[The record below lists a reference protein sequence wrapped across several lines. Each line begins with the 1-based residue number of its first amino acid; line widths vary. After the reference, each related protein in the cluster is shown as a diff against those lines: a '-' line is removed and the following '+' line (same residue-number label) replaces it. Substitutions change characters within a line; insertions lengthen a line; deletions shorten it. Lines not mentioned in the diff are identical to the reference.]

1 LPRHNHKIAKPPPAS
16 GPAPPTAASVA
27 GDDRFQRI
35 FRAST
40 DAIAIT
46 SLATG
51 RYLDVN
57 DEFVRLW
64 GYPRERVIGNTA
76 QQLGFRHGA
85 EIHGEL
91 AQRMERGGEV
101 RNFEVV
107 VGVRG
112 GETRTVLIS
121 ATLMDFDG
129 ERCMLRITRDV
140 TRFIRTQEELSHIDR
155 RLREVLANAPIMVTA
170 TDTEGVVTL
179 SQGAGL
185 GPLDLAQNELVGRSV
200 FEFVEPDGPIAR
212 HWREALA
219 GTSQA
224 AIEEFG
230 GRVFQS
236 WYSQL
241 RAEAGAIV
249 GAIGVAT
256 DITKRVRAED
266 ELRRKE
272 AFYRSL
278 IETSADTVLATDASM
293 TLRFVGGSGP
303 RDFGYSAAEILNHA
317 ALEFIHPDNL
327 AEQATLLR
335 RAFQHPGDVIRS
347 EARVRTRDGGWI
359 PVEFA
364 GQASPGPDGNPILVT
379 AMRNIAER
387 KRTQEELRRSEEYH
401 RTLIESSSDLIIA
414 MNGAG
419 TIIFVG
425 GKGRHEL
432 GLETEEMVGHPAA
445 DFEHPDDIA
454 EQTELVSRVFN
465 NPGVGVRTRVR
476 LLGKRGE
483 AIPFEFAGVVISGPD
498 DQPILVTTGRSI
510 AERLRIE
517 AELSSA
523 RDAALEA
530 SRAKSE
536 FVSSVSHEIRTPMNA
551 ILGMADLLWET
562 TLSADQRHHL
572 ETIISNGNM
581 LLELINTILDF
592 AQVESGRLSF
602 EAEPFDVPEV
612 VEQVSQTFAMR
623 AHEKGLELLVRIAPE
638 VPAAAIGDAM
648 RMRQVLFNL
657 VGNAIKFTE
666 RGHVLVDVRAADDT
680 GADAGALHFSISDTG
695 IGIAPQELAEIFRP
709 FTQAD
714 SSTTRRFGGTGL
726 GLSIVERLASL
737 MGGRVWAESEPGRGS
752 TFHFTVRLRAGAG
765 TPTPIPDLTGH
776 TVVVMDGHPQSRA
789 LLAEML
795 APTGAALIAMDSPER
810 AIKELARDD
819 TPARAIDLIVVDQ
832 RFGDGDGLD
841 AARQLAA
848 SLTPA
853 PRIIM
858 MTRAQSL
865 PAQMTGPRA
874 GGIDEYLVKPVRRR
888 DLYAALARVPGSP
901 HQPGPDATPE
911 PSAPTPQVI
920 ARELKILLADDSP
933 DNCLLVQAYLKRTP
947 YQLKCAENG
956 EVAFHKYIEEG
967 ADLILMDIQM
977 PVLDGYGAVEMIRGW
992 EAANQR
998 ARTPIIALTASAMPE
1013 SIARALA
1020 AGCDLHVSKPVK
1032 RVTLLDAIASTV
1044 ERLGAG

>member
-1 LPRHNHKIAKPPPAS
+1 LPRHSHKIAKPPPAS

-76 QQLGFRHGA
+76 QQLGFWHGA

-91 AQRMERGGEV
+91 AQRLERGGEV

-140 TRFIRTQEELSHIDR
+140 TRYIRTQEELSHIDR

-185 GPLDLAQNELVGRSV
+185 GPLDLAQNELVGHSV

-327 AEQATLLR
+327 AEQAALLR
-335 RAFQHPGDVIRS
+335 RSFQHPGDVIRS

-445 DFEHPDDIA
+445 DFEHPEDIA

-795 APTGAALIAMDSPER
+795 APTGAALIAMGSPER

-819 TPARAIDLIVVDQ
+819 KPARAIDLIVVDQ
-832 RFGDGDGLD
+832 RFGDGGGLD

-874 GGIDEYLVKPVRRR
+874 GGIDEYLVKPARRR